1 MSQSSLASHNMVD
14 RYEALRHQVLKGCGT
29 SAGLAL
35 FINRGMAA
43 WMHAWK
49 EYAPILIDNM
59 QEKRQHMGAELPANL
74 RGDLVMTLV
83 NMTLNI
89 GRG

>member
-1 MSQSSLASHNMVD
+1 MVD
-14 RYEALRHQVLKGCGT
+14 RYEALRHQALKGHGM
-29 SAGLAL
+29 SASLAL
-35 FINRGMAA
+35 FLGRGMVA

-49 EYAPILIDNM
+49 EYAPTLRDNM
-59 QEKRQHMGAELPANL
+59 QEKRRQVGAELPASL

-83 NMTLNI
+83 NMALNI